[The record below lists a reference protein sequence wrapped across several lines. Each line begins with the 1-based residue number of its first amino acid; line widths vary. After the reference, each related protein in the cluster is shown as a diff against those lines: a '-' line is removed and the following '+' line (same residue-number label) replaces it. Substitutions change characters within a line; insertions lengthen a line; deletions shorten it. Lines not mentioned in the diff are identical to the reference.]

1 MKLSLNTSNN
11 MNSLLFSQSENG
23 EGKSISYT
31 SYGGSKKFR
40 NLPAGFNGQ
49 RLDPV
54 SQCYHLGNGAR
65 CYNPVLMRFNSPDS
79 LSPFGAGGINPYAY
93 CLGDPINRS
102 DPSGHISVLGT
113 TTSIIGLVLGA
124 LSIFAG
130 GAGIATIALS
140 LASLGTGA
148 ASVGLEI
155 SANSKIDSRP
165 ADAKNEESTAAV
177 LGIIS
182 AVTGAA
188 AMMSANF
195 SAKFFKKKTVIE
207 KYNPQSSVSR
217 RPSVI
222 NQATQTSTR
231 SESVA
236 VQTSVNDLNSNN
248 VLTSHST
255 TLMPTPK
262 TPPPT
267 RIQQSGQGTLAGS
280 KPRPAAP
287 VNNIP
292 KNNPQ
297 SAIVEILSQHKDNTR
312 VMLRKAPS
320 RVPLQYVVGYNG
332 KIGAKTRFEKVD
344 INIWEENI
352 LDYK

>member
-1 MKLSLNTSNN
+1 MRLSLNTSNN
-11 MNSLLFSQSENG
+11 MNSLLFSQGGNG
-23 EGKSISYT
+23 VGKNISYT
-31 SYGGSKKFR
+31 PYGGSRKVR

-49 RLDPV
+49 RVDPV

-65 CYNPVLMRFNSPDS
+65 SYNPVLMRFNSPDRF
-79 LSPFGAGGINPYAY
+79 SPFGAGGINPYAY

-155 SANSKIDSRP
+155 SAHSKIDSRP
-165 ADAKNEESTAAV
+165 ADAKNEESTAAI

-188 AMMSANF
+188 AMLSDKF
-195 SAKFFKKKTVIE
+195 SAGFFKKKTVIE
-207 KYNPQSSVSR
+207 KNNTNSSVPR

-222 NQATQTSTR
+222 NQATQTRVRSNAVATESSLSSSSTLTPR
-231 SESVA
+231 S
-236 VQTSVNDLNSNN
+236 SN
-248 VLTSHST
+248 LA
-255 TLMPTPK
+255 PTPK
-262 TPPPT
+262 TPSPPPLPKSSQNRPFASDT
-267 RIQQSGQGTLAGS
+267 
-280 KPRPAAP
+280 RPAAP
-287 VNNIP
+287 VRQGSNDSSIRASFLKELQETQKKYLNNEFSSVNTKVSKQYVA
-292 KNNPQ
+292 KNNN
-297 SAIVEILSQHKDNTR
+297 AIISTE
-312 VMLRKAPS
+312 
-320 RVPLQYVVGYNG
+320 GNG
-332 KIGAKTRFEKVD
+332 LVK
-344 INIWEENI
+344 INIWEENKI
-352 LDYK
+352 